1 MRSAIT
7 LGIGLLIAATA
18 PGLHAQ
24 RDPLA
29 SSNGN
34 SVGDQAGQTAQQPAK
49 PGTPAPAKPAAQ
61 TPAKPASQAPAKPAA
76 QAPATQAPAKPAA
89 QTQAKPAA
97 QVPAKPATTA
107 ASKPAQQAAKPGM
120 PAPAKPATAAQVK
133 PAAKPAGKPGRKK
146 GAAKAAKAPVE
157 KAAGPAGAPKAAAE
171 SEVKAA
177 RRDPFESLLARTQGG
192 KGTANLPPGKAGLQ
206 VSTLRLDGIV
216 RSPNGMIAVVSN
228 PQSRTYFLRE
238 GDHLYDGSVD
248 KITMDGVSFHE
259 EGKDAFGK
267 PMERQVNKRIYST
280 SSGEQQ

>member
-24 RDPLA
+24 KDPLA
-29 SSNGN
+29 SSNG
-34 SVGDQAGQTAQQPAK
+34 SFVTDQAGQAAQQPAK
-49 PGTPAPAKPAAQ
+49 PGTPAPAKTAAQ
-61 TPAKPASQAPAKPAA
+61 TPAKPASQTPAKPAA
-76 QAPATQAPAKPAA
+76 QAPSKPAV
-89 QTQAKPAA
+89 QAA
-97 QVPAKPATTA
+97 AKPATAA
-107 ASKPAQQAAKPGM
+107 ASKPAPQAVKPGM
-120 PAPAKPATAAQVK
+120 PAPAKPAVVAKAK
-133 PAAKPAGKPGRKK
+133 PAAKPAV
-146 GAAKAAKAPVE
+146 KAAKKKGSEKAAKPPVE
-157 KAAGPAGAPKAAAE
+157 KAAGPAGAPKPAAE
-171 SEVKAA
+171 SEVRAA
-177 RRDPFESLLARTQGG
+177 RRDPFESLLAHSQGG
-192 KGTANLPPGKAGLQ
+192 KGNPNLPPGKAGLQ

-267 PMERQVNKRIYST
+267 PLERQVNKRIYST

>member
-18 PGLHAQ
+18 PGLRAQ
-24 RDPLA
+24 KDPLA

-34 SVGDQAGQTAQQPAK
+34 SFGDQAGQTAQQPVKPGTPPAAK

-61 TPAKPASQAPAKPAA
+61 TPAKPATAAATKPGPQAAKPAA
-76 QAPATQAPAKPAA
+76 SSAPAK
-89 QTQAKPAA
+89 
-97 QVPAKPATTA
+97 V
-107 ASKPAQQAAKPGM
+107 
-120 PAPAKPATAAQVK
+120 
-133 PAAKPAGKPGRKK
+133 AAKPAGKPGKKK
-146 GAAKAAKAPVE
+146 GAKPARPPVE
-157 KAAGPAGAPKAAAE
+157 KAAGPARAPKAAAE

-177 RRDPFESLLARTQGG
+177 RRDPFESLLAHTQGG
-192 KGTANLPPGKAGLQ
+192 KGNPNLPPGKAGLQ

-216 RSPNGMIAVVSN
+216 RAPNGMIAVVSN
-228 PQSRTYFLRE
+228 PQARTYFLRE
-238 GDHLYDGSVD
+238 GDHLYDGSVE

-267 PMERQVNKRIYST
+267 PVERQVNKRIYST